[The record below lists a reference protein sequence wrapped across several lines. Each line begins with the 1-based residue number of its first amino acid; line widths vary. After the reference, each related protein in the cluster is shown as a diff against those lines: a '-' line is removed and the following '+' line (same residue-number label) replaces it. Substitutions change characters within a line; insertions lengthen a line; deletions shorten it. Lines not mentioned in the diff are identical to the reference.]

1 MSVATGIWKH
11 SLLRSGRAQ
20 VKTQGAAPVSV
31 PAEDRAE
38 GPVAS
43 LVRQIFFSPHAA
55 KRTRVLLVAAGPETD
70 VAAIAENAAIVLS
83 HIASATV
90 AVVQNEAG
98 DRVFSR
104 KGPQAEVASASSRTH
119 SSQIAECVW
128 RIPAQVLPQPPGRG
142 LISAHTT
149 SDALP
154 FDYALFVSLANDN
167 LLPLLCSYCDGAV
180 LVITANQTRRES
192 ALQARRILQRC
203 NVELLG
209 TVLEGRQFP
218 IPESIYRRL

>member
-1 MSVATGIWKH
+1 MSVAAGIWKH
-11 SLLRSGRAQ
+11 SLLRNGRAR
-20 VKTQGAAPVSV
+20 VKQGAAPVIV

-43 LVRQIFFSPHAA
+43 LVRQIFFSPHTA
-55 KRTRVLLVAAGPETD
+55 KRTRVLLVAAGPETN
-70 VAAIAENAAIVLS
+70 VADIAQNAATVLS

-98 DRVFSR
+98 NRVSIG
-104 KGPQAEVASASSRTH
+104 KGPQAEVASASWRAH
-119 SSQIAECVW
+119 GSQIAECVW
-128 RIPAQVLPQPPGRG
+128 RVPAEVLPQLPGRG
-142 LISAHTT
+142 LVSAHTT

-154 FDYALFVSLANDN
+154 FDYVLFASLANDN
-167 LLPLLCSYCDGAV
+167 LLPLLCSYCEGAV

-192 ALQARRILQRC
+192 ALQAKRILHRC

-218 IPESIYRRL
+218 IPDSIYRRL

>member
-1 MSVATGIWKH
+1 MSVAAGIWKH
-11 SLLRSGRAQ
+11 SLLRNGRAG
-20 VKTQGAAPVSV
+20 VKTQGAAPVVV
-31 PAEDRAE
+31 PADDRSE

-43 LVRQIFFSPHAA
+43 LVRQIFFSPHTA
-55 KRTRVLLVAAGPETD
+55 KRTRVLLVAAGRETD
-70 VAAIAENAAIVLS
+70 VAAIAENAAKVLS

-98 DRVFSR
+98 TRVSSG
-104 KGPQAEVASASSRTH
+104 KGPQADAASASWRTH

-128 RIPAQVLPQPPGRG
+128 RIPAGILPQPLGRG
-142 LISAHTT
+142 LVSAHTT

-154 FDYALFVSLANDN
+154 FDYALFASLANDD

-192 ALQARRILQRC
+192 ALQAKRILQRC

-218 IPESIYRRL
+218 IPDSIYRRL